1 MCTAQVE
8 HHLTIGAS
16 GGAEWAKRLKAPELT
31 GLVHRSTDCIAKDST
46 ISSDVES
53 LKSNPTKM
61 EANTSASVPSVKT
74 PTEEEL
80 KGLYLCVL

>member
-1 MCTAQVE
+1 M
-8 HHLTIGAS
+8 TIGAS

-46 ISSDVES
+46 ISSDVEVV
-53 LKSNPTKM
+53 KPVPIKA
-61 EANTSASVPSVKT
+61 EASTSASVPSVKT

-80 KGLYLCVL
+80 KGFEIEL